1 MKTVSEVE
9 HFNDSTSKVLDHIS
23 TALVVMADH
32 KSLEIQRVE
41 EKIISEL
48 QEYES
53 ICRNARDEL
62 KNQIFNRDK
71 ELTKRRQLEIN
82 LRIPRRKG
90 SAETNDILT
99 SNMQISN
106 ILKEISTIGEQFEM
120 QKIADIKECLENF
133 ILIQM
138 KQHVAALEV
147 LSAINISSI
156 EPEQDVEVTE

>member
-120 QKIADIKECLENF
+120 QKIADVKECLENF

-147 LSAINISSI
+147 LSAIDISSI